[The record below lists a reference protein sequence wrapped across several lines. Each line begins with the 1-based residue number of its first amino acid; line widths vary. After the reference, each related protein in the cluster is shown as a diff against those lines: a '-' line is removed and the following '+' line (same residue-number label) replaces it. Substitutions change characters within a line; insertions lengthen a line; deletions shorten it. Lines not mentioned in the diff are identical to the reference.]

1 MRTITF
7 IEGDAH
13 ADIMVER
20 LGQNP
25 LFMLGTG
32 GLLREERCL
41 PDTNFTQTLP
51 VFLGIGFGSALI
63 KLCQEYSGPLVII
76 DKETDIQT
84 LTKVKKHL
92 KEHLSPEQEE
102 GILWLDM
109 QDPHEVLRSLT
120 QWQKKHGGLP
130 FSPIVHPFY
139 LRLDKEWYSLLREH
153 LQASQTV
160 NFWAKVRK
168 PRFSHANPR
177 VLLITSKYFLMG
189 ELAHACRSVG
199 IEYKLLT
206 LPDESIASSE
216 FIKMLLTAVMEFQ
229 PDCLLTLNH
238 LGIDREGV
246 LMDLL
251 EQLQLP
257 LASWFVDNPHL
268 IVHSYQN
275 LKSPW
280 VTLFTWDSDNIASLQ
295 ELGFSHVFYLPLG
308 TNPELFSPNTKGNP
322 AWKRDISFV
331 GNSMLYKVQKR
342 LEQMPLPP
350 AILENF
356 EKTAY
361 EFSLCSDR
369 SVVEF
374 LAQNAPKEYALYQAL
389 ADNEERLGY
398 ETALTWEATRRYR
411 ASCVEQILPFSPLLV
426 GDDGWKILFAKQKSQ
441 FTYHRELNYY
451 TDLHAF
457 YPLSAINFNCT
468 SKQMKGAVNQRIFDA
483 PACNGFVLTD
493 WREQMDNLLEPHKEI
508 VFYKEQ
514 AEIPDLVQYYL
525 AHPKERDTITKAA
538 RRRILAEHTWAHR
551 VQSLLA
557 QMRNIYGIHQVK

>member
-1 MRTITF
+1 MHAIQY
-7 IEGDAH
+7 IEKDAC
-13 ADIMVER
+13 ADIVVER
-20 LGQNP
+20 PGQNP
-25 LFMLGTG
+25 LHMLGAG
-32 GLLREERCL
+32 GKAREESTIQNV
-41 PDTNFTQTLP
+41 DFNQTIP
-51 VFLGIGFGSALI
+51 VFLGIGFGYALK
-63 KLCQEYSGPLVII
+63 KLCKSYSGPLVII
-76 DKETDIQT
+76 DKEVDIQA
-84 LTKVKKHL
+84 LTKVKEFIKNEL
-92 KEHLSPEQEE
+92 TVEQQAR
-102 GILWLDM
+102 ILWLDTPD
-109 QDPHEVLRSLT
+109 QHEVLRQLT
-120 QWQKKHGGLP
+120 QWQKKHSGLP

-139 LRLDKEWYSLLREH
+139 MRFHKEWYSFLREQV
-153 LQASQTV
+153 QASYTA
-160 NFWAKVRK
+160 NFWAKVCK
-168 PRFSHANPR
+168 PRFTKAQPR
-177 VLLITSKYFLMG
+177 ILLITSKYFLMG
-189 ELAHACRSVG
+189 ELSHACRTLG
-199 IEYKLLT
+199 IEHKLLT

-216 FIKMLLTAVMEFQ
+216 FIKMLLTAVVEFQ

-280 VTLFTWDSDNIASLQ
+280 VTLFTWDSDNIASLKK
-295 ELGFSHVFYLPLG
+295 LGFPHVFYLPLG
-308 TNPELFSPNTKGNP
+308 TNPDLFSPNTKGNP

-350 AILENF
+350 VILKNF
-356 EKTAY
+356 QEVAY
-361 EFSLCSDR
+361 NFSLCSDR
-369 SVVEF
+369 SITEF

-389 ADNEERLGY
+389 PSDEERLGY
-398 ETALTWEATRRYR
+398 ETALTWEATRIYR
-411 ASCVEQILPFSPLLV
+411 ASCVEKILPFSPLLV
-426 GDDGWKILFAKQKSQ
+426 GDNGWKILFSKEINQ
-441 FTYHRELNYY
+441 FDYHPELNYY
-451 TDLHAF
+451 SELHAF

-508 VFYKEQ
+508 ISYKEQ
-514 AEIPDLVQYYL
+514 EEIPDLVRYYL
-525 AHPKERDTITKAA
+525 AHPKERETITHAA

-551 VQSLLA
+551 VQTLLKYMH
-557 QMRNIYGIHQVK
+557 QIYGNR